1 MNDAYVSALAALAG
15 SVVGAVGSIATT
27 WLTSNAQERAR
38 GFSQEM
44 SRRENLYGEFIEEA
58 AKVYAHALRN
68 ELDDVSNLVHLYALA
83 SKLRLFASAGVI
95 SKADDAMRRIVETY
109 QGPNRGLPVPF
120 SEQDAHQI
128 DVLRAFSE
136 ACRKEMVV

>member
-1 MNDAYVSALAALAG
+1 MNDAYVSAFAALAG

-38 GFSQEM
+38 RFSQEM

-68 ELDDVSNLVHLYALA
+68 ELEDVSNLVHLYALA
-83 SKLRLFASAGVI
+83 SKLRLFASTNVV
-95 SKADDAMRRIVETY
+95 SKADNVMHHIIATY
-109 QGPNRGLPVPF
+109 QAPNRDLPVPL
-120 SEQDAHQI
+120 SEQDAHQL

-136 ACRKEMVV
+136 ACRKEMAV